1 MNGEN
6 INTGENLSA
15 NEAFKRDIG
24 GVAVENFDLM
34 SQEELDKSAEE
45 VEKARKEL
53 LEQWMKINETTKK
66 IEQERARREE
76 YDRQKEHAING
87 TIMDITA
94 WVNTHPNELK
104 EFVHPKLQGGIEKA
118 QKEFEET
125 GTFFNILYAS
135 RELTARLAEA
145 EAAAKAADDILANY
159 IGENAK
165 PVEAEKTDDEEVAV
179 KVEQP
184 DAAPAEDGKAE
195 PFEVNMPV
203 FNGLENDEKAEDKD
217 GEKDEDYEYDIEDDE
232 DSKEDKEDTEDDLSY
247 PLEDWGADNEKE
259 APRDEILDPYVQEV
273 VEQILAGGARELELR
288 RSKQAK
294 EEKVAENDNV
304 EEAEAV
310 VDEKAEK
317 AKEEKVDKIKKK
329 FGLKYGF
336 KKIIARTAVAVLIL
350 AAVGAATIAL
360 RGGGKDISAQDFNTP
375 QVATE
380 QAAEDSA
387 PAAQEAETPTP
398 ASSRVPA
405 EDLMVET
412 PGAPDTGE
420 NESAETERPVYN
432 SKFNFVK
439 ADGETGEYTLD
450 FSQKYREN
458 ALDVFDVDVMEKGGE
473 QTSNNKESKLA
484 FGPIL
489 DTTELEG
496 GKDILSYLSR
506 KGERMAGDALY
517 MMYANS
523 WNGALDASDGYD
535 INVEHISVDGI
546 NSSARKFENTSL
558 EEKQKILDKIMED
571 EAESIEGRTMQY
583 ATFPAGKTYITAHM
597 EKGED
602 GVKNIAV
609 AKSSKPTEFNVLQR
623 LNENGENEFDQGETK
638 LRILKAHGLAD
649 ADMTLEQA
657 EQSGLMKR
665 YTVWGERNKCGGQMV
680 ITENV
685 AKKKAPKPVEQVVTT
700 TTTTQE
706 VIPVAP
712 VVPNNPT
719 PQPTPSPEPTPTP
732 TPEPTPTP
740 TPTPELQGKTMTN
753 PWADNNPAIMTEP
766 TVSFEQESANNDN
779 ARIVQA
785 GQEQIPE
792 VDTSGVNEA
801 PEAQQSWAE
810 EPSAPVEDTG
820 TGGTVDQ
827 SASSDAEA
835 AAMLAANEG

>member
-34 SQEELDKSAEE
+34 SQEELDKTAEE
-45 VEKARKEL
+45 AEKTRKAL

-66 IEQERARREE
+66 IEQEKARREE
-76 YDRQKEHAING
+76 YNRQKEHAMNG

-145 EAAAKAADDILANY
+145 EAAAKAADDILAGY
-159 IGENAK
+159 IGEDAE
-165 PVEAEKTDDEEVAV
+165 PVSVEANAEDAATESE
-179 KVEQP
+179 
-184 DAAPAEDGKAE
+184 AAPAEGEAE
-195 PFEVNMPV
+195 PFEVDMPV
-203 FNGLENDEKAEDKD
+203 FNGLENDEKS
-217 GEKDEDYEYDIEDDE
+217 EDYEYDIEDDGAVE
-232 DSKEDKEDTEDDLSY
+232 GDKKEAEEDLSY
-247 PLEDWGADNEKE
+247 TVEDWGQENEKE
-259 APRDEILDPYVQEV
+259 SPRDEILDPYVYEAM
-273 VEQILAGGARELELR
+273 EQILAGGARELELR
-288 RSKQAK
+288 RAKQVKAEK
-294 EEKVAENDNV
+294 AEELNNS

-310 VDEKAEK
+310 IDEAAEK
-317 AKEEKVDKIKKK
+317 AKEEKTEELKKK

-336 KKIIARTAVAVLIL
+336 KKFMVKTAAAVLIL
-350 AAVGAATIAL
+350 AAIGAAMVTLKGSGNDINA
-360 RGGGKDISAQDFNTP
+360 KDFTTP

-380 QAAEDSA
+380 QAAETPA
-387 PAAQEAETPTP
+387 PAAQEAETP
-398 ASSRVPA
+398 ASSRVTG

-420 NESAETERPVYN
+420 TESAEAERPVYN

-484 FGPIL
+484 FGPVL
-489 DTTELEG
+489 DSTELEG
-496 GKDILSYLSR
+496 GKDVLNYLSR

-535 INVEHISVDGI
+535 INVEHVSVDGI
-546 NSSARKFENTSL
+546 NSSARKFENASL

-571 EAESIEGRTMQY
+571 EAEAVEGKTMQY

-597 EKGED
+597 EKDEN
-602 GVKNIAV
+602 GVKTIAV

-680 ITENV
+680 ITENR
-685 AKKKAPKPVEQVVTT
+685 AKKKAPKPAEQVVTT

-706 VIPVAP
+706 IIPVAP
-712 VVPNNPT
+712 VVPNNPNPT